1 MTLPEL
7 KVGQIWLSRNQQWRI
22 HITRIDTYVQSQSSA
37 ISAVLKH
44 EMSESTRTSDH
55 RFGMRHDHVRNGYYY
70 FPHTDSYFDFN
81 NLIYDP
87 N

>member
-1 MTLPEL
+1 MTLPEI

-22 HITRIDTYVQSQSSA
+22 HIVKADADARSPGSI
-37 ISAVLKH
+37 ISAWLKL
-44 EMSESTRTSDH
+44 EMSGSPSSDH